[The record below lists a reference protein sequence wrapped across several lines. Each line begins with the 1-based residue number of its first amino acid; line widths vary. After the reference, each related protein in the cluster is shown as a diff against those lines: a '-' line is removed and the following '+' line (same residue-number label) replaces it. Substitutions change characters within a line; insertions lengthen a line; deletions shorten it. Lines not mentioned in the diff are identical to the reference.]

1 MCDYYAATMRF
12 GATVL
17 IFVCVSASVDAFPK
31 NPKLFNRHL
40 ALPTPASTKRPD
52 DANKWPF
59 GFMEFA
65 SLFAKCHEWEMFIT
79 TDQSEDTD
87 PDMTLAIACNKMS
100 TVIEKIKND
109 DFIEADTATFNEF
122 FPLLQCTNLQID
134 RERILDYLGE
144 TNTDIESDP
153 FLASTARLAVRCE
166 GIFEKYDLQDVSRRA
181 MQAGSSDFR
190 LGK

>member
-17 IFVCVSASVDAFPK
+17 ILVCVSASVDAFHR

-40 ALPTPASTKRPD
+40 ALPTPSPTKRPD
-52 DANKWPF
+52 AANKWPF
-59 GFMEFA
+59 GIMEFA

-79 TDQSEDTD
+79 TDPSEDTD

-100 TVIEKIKND
+100 TVMEKIKND
-109 DFIEADTATFNEF
+109 DFTEADTALFNEY

-144 TNTDIESDP
+144 TTTDIDSDP
-153 FLASTARLAVRCE
+153 FLASTARLAAECQGV
-166 GIFEKYDLQDVSRRA
+166 FEKYDLQDVSRRA

-190 LGK
+190 FGK